1 MMKVQKA
8 ESTWNNEGFSLLET
22 LVAVM
27 ILGISLVVILQ
38 LFSGALRAGSLSG
51 NYTRA
56 LFIAQNKME
65 ETLVKPLIE
74 EGETEGNVEE
84 IFSYIVTVTWIE
96 PEESEKKAAFDLF
109 DISVRVAWQEGGSVK
124 EIELNTIT
132 LSEAK
137 RSVNVPTEK
146 IGDSTG

>member
-1 MMKVQKA
+1 MEIQKA
-8 ESTWNNEGFSLLET
+8 ECPCSEAGFSLLET

-27 ILGISLVVILQ
+27 VLGVSLVVILQ
-38 LFSGALRAGSLSG
+38 LFSGALRAGSLSA

-84 IFSYIVTVTWIE
+84 IFSYIVTLTWIE